1 MLKLCSAIMAL
12 GLSLS
17 VSATEL
23 VIETWRV
30 EDAKLW
36 QEQILPSF
44 HARYPD
50 ITVKL
55 TPVPS
60 SEYQATV
67 TQRLAEDK
75 AGDLI
80 TCRPYDESLQ
90 LFQKGYLE
98 DLTDLEG
105 MENFPSFAKA
115 AWQTDTGAQT
125 FCLPIASVIQG
136 FYYNLDIFK
145 ELGLEVPKTRADF
158 FALMDKVKS
167 DGRYQPLALAAHDNW
182 VVSELG
188 FQNIG
193 PNYWHGEDG
202 RMALIEGK
210 ARFTDQPYVAVF
222 DELSRWLPYLGNS
235 PADTTEAMALEAY
248 AGGWILGHQSTRWQ
262 GELWCILSTGCSEWG
277 CLLFHGSHRHGDC
290 HQRQEQEQGGGQEA
304 VGMDGQCRVC
314 RAFLQCGARFLLAL
328 ESLLRAEESGSQHH
342 DELA

>member
-60 SEYQATV
+60 SEYQTTV

-105 MENFPSFAKA
+105 MDNFPV
-115 AWQTDTGAQT
+115 
-125 FCLPIASVIQG
+125 LPRQ
-136 FYYNLDIFK
+136 
-145 ELGLEVPKTRADF
+145 P
-158 FALMDKVKS
+158 
-167 DGRYQPLALAAHDNW
+167 GRP
-182 VVSELG
+182 
-188 FQNIG
+188 I
-193 PNYWHGEDG
+193 P
-202 RMALIEGK
+202 
-210 ARFTDQPYVAVF
+210 
-222 DELSRWLPYLGNS
+222 
-235 PADTTEAMALEAY
+235 
-248 AGGWILGHQSTRWQ
+248 GHKPS
-262 GELWCILSTGCSEWG
+262 
-277 CLLFHGSHRHGDC
+277 
-290 HQRQEQEQGGGQEA
+290 
-304 VGMDGQCRVC
+304 VC
-314 RAFLQCGARFLLAL
+314 RSPRSFKGFTTIWISSR
-328 ESLLRAEESGSQHH
+328 SLDLRCRRPEPTS
-342 DELA
+342 LP